1 MSIFRKKDDEK
12 APQVE
17 VQGDDIIIQDHGDD
31 DVGEGQHP
39 SPKPKKVKMPPT
51 KWA

>member
-12 APQVE
+12 APQVDI
-17 VQGDDIIIQDHGDD
+17 QGDDIIIQNHGDD
-31 DVGEGQHP
+31 DLNEGQHP
-39 SPKPKKVKMPPT
+39 PKPKKVKMPPT